1 MSYVEVCKVSKRIGP
16 EEVLS
21 NVNFEVDLGSIVG
34 LEGENGSG
42 KTMAMRT
49 VCGLVRPDTGTVSV
63 DGKQLWR
70 QIDFPQSL
78 GFLIEEPALLNS
90 YSGLKNLELLASIRN
105 TVTKEELKQAMNRVG
120 LLPDNK
126 KPCKTYSLGMKQRLG
141 IALAIMEHP
150 ELLVLDE
157 PTNALDEEG
166 RAMLVNVLQEEKKRG
181 AAILISSHDQNFL
194 SSICDMSYH
203 MSFGKICKAQTNN
216 VKGETR

>member
-49 VCGLVRPDTGTVSV
+49 VCGLVRPDTGTISV
-63 DGKQLWR
+63 GGKQLWR

-105 TVTKEELKQAMNRVG
+105 TVTKEELKQTMNRVG

-194 SSICDMSYH
+194 SSVCDMSYH
-203 MSFGKICKAQTNN
+203 MSFGKISKAQTNN
-216 VKGETR
+216 MKGEM